1 MSATGFQRRRREL
14 AKNGR
19 ETEQR
24 DSEGQETKE
33 KSFNELRAEAR
44 EREIEGYGKMNKEQ
58 LLEALKAGD

>member
-1 MSATGFQRRRREL
+1 MSVTGFQRRRREL

-24 DSEGQETKE
+24 DSEGQEAQE